1 MGRFADVRLGLRHPT
16 LLARKLNQ
24 LAHSRF
30 GRWEYNRNGIDIFE
44 RDWDNLLLLDACRV
58 DMLGEELFGEPVETV
73 ESRGSGTIEFLRGNV
88 GDRDLTDTVYV
99 TANPQLYRNRDQ
111 FDPEFH
117 DVINVWMEDGWDD
130 EYGTVLPETMCERT
144 LEAAER
150 YPNKRLLVHF
160 IQPHAPFIGTEA
172 EHSQSHVEVS
182 DEDELNLWLKIT
194 TGGLSSGDVQQ
205 VVENYEENLAVVL
218 PYVKDLLAELG
229 GKTIVTSDHGNLL
242 GERTSPIPV
251 RDWGHPLSL
260 YAEELVSVPW
270 VTFENGE
277 RRDIIAER
285 GNNSS
290 REAADDAVTDRLEQL
305 GYK

>member
-1 MGRFADVRLGLRHPT
+1 MGRLEDVALGVRHPT

-24 LAHSRF
+24 FAHSRF

-44 RDWDNLLLLDACRV
+44 RDWDNLLLLDALRV
-58 DMLGEELFGEPVETV
+58 DMLDDELFGEPVETV

-130 EYGTVLPETMCERT
+130 EYGTVLPETMYERT
-144 LEAAER
+144 LEAAEQ

-160 IQPHAPFIGTEA
+160 IQPHYPF
-172 EHSQSHVEVS
+172 
-182 DEDELNLWLKIT
+182 
-194 TGGLSSGDVQQ
+194 LSSESGYGHGQMEGESEGFQLWMQ
-205 VVENYEENLAVVL
+205 VVTGEIGADEIEDVIRDYEENLAVVL
-218 PYVKDLLAELG
+218 PYIEDLLSELG
-229 GKTIVTSDHGNLL
+229 GKTVVTSDHGNLL

-277 RRDIIAER
+277 RREIVAEVLEKE
-285 GNNSS
+285 SS
-290 REAADDAVTDRLEQL
+290 QTTDEVVTERLEQL